1 MNNRN
6 VLLITVDDMS
16 WDSLGCMGCRVPDI
30 TPNIDRLAEEGVLCE
45 NSYVAIAVCQPSR
58 SALMTGRY
66 PHKNGARG
74 FEQIDFC
81 VTTLTEHL
89 REYGYYNG
97 IIGKVPHLQ
106 PEEKFAW
113 DYAAHTLTEEESW
126 GRDPKRMYEHTK
138 KFIRQAK
145 EKKRPFFLMANS
157 HDPHRPYAG
166 SEFETPEFLSK
177 SGKCTKRETDLNDGS
192 YFRGKYVSARRY
204 YKPEEIEV
212 PGYLPNLPDVQR
224 EVADYYSSVHRADE
238 AVGCILKALEEEG
251 MSENTF
257 IMFLSDN
264 GAALPFAKTNC
275 YLHGTRSPFIVRL
288 PGVIPSGKRTKAL
301 ISSIDYTPTVL
312 DFLEI
317 EQIAGVDG
325 KSLRNVLEHD
335 VPHQYDTVF
344 TSFFKTAKN
353 ASTGKERHYPMRC
366 VQGVKYAYIFNAWAG
381 NGEKF
386 LNESTSGLTF
396 PAMQIAAETDETIKS
411 RVDFFLYRIP
421 EEFYD
426 IEKDPNCLY
435 NLMDAPSYQGLI
447 ISYRKKMH
455 QYMEHTQGGLLDIF
469 KKKVMDAN
477 RLLS

>member
-212 PGYLPNLPDVQR
+212 PGLQGMVIKMDGTNFNL
-224 EVADYYSSVHRADE
+224 
-238 AVGCILKALEEEG
+238 
-251 MSENTF
+251 
-257 IMFLSDN
+257 
-264 GAALPFAKTNC
+264 
-275 YLHGTRSPFIVRL
+275 
-288 PGVIPSGKRTKAL
+288 
-301 ISSIDYTPTVL
+301 
-312 DFLEI
+312 
-317 EQIAGVDG
+317 
-325 KSLRNVLEHD
+325 
-335 VPHQYDTVF
+335 
-344 TSFFKTAKN
+344 
-353 ASTGKERHYPMRC
+353 
-366 VQGVKYAYIFNAWAG
+366 
-381 NGEKF
+381 
-386 LNESTSGLTF
+386 
-396 PAMQIAAETDETIKS
+396 
-411 RVDFFLYRIP
+411 
-421 EEFYD
+421 
-426 IEKDPNCLY
+426 
-435 NLMDAPSYQGLI
+435 
-447 ISYRKKMH
+447 
-455 QYMEHTQGGLLDIF
+455 
-469 KKKVMDAN
+469 
-477 RLLS
+477 